1 MKKIL
6 IFLIIFVSLF
16 FSLNSEARILF
27 GAIAGGGT
35 NDAGGFD
42 WSAVKVAEYRFA
54 PSALGTDSSSGG
66 NTLTVGSGVTSNTV
80 YYQADGGTNG
90 SGKWDQTANAYAY
103 RADGDLSA
111 GFPGKSSGG
120 NKNFLVMGWY
130 VPYEVTV
137 GGILLSKY
145 YAATGERSWEVQA
158 AANAI
163 KVFIS
168 SNGTSADIL
177 NYTFSAANGGF
188 SMATG
193 NNWYHFALW
202 FDSTLNKCGIIIY
215 NTESGEKTYSVSAGG
230 LTTYLGT
237 ASFGIG
243 MRRSSGGTISSTI
256 NGIMEQVVLYSWS
269 DGSGPTE
276 QQILNQVAAVRGGTL
291 P

>member
-35 NDAGGFD
+35 SDAGGFD

-66 NTLTVGSGVTSNTV
+66 NTLTVGSGVTSNTT
-80 YYQADGGTNG
+80 YYKADGGTNG
-90 SGKWDQTANAYAY
+90 SGLWDQTANAYAY
-103 RADGDLSA
+103 RVDGDLSA

-130 VPYEVTV
+130 GPYEVTV

-145 YAATGERSWEVQA
+145 YAATGERSWEVIA
-158 AANAI
+158 GSASGI
-163 KVFIS
+163 KAYIS

-177 NYTFSAANGGF
+177 NYTFNAANGGIDLVT
-188 SMATG
+188 SR
-193 NNWYHFALW
+193 WIHFALW
-202 FDSTLNKCGIIIY
+202 FDSTLNKCGIVVYDNI
-215 NTESGEKTYSVSAGG
+215 NGEKTYSVSAGG

-237 ASFGIG
+237 SDFAVG
-243 MRRSSGGTISSTI
+243 MRRSSGGTMVSPIY
-256 NGIMEQVVLYSWS
+256 GLMEQVVIYSWS

>member
-1 MKKIL
+1 M
-6 IFLIIFVSLF
+6 
-16 FSLNSEARILF
+16 
-27 GAIAGGGT
+27 
-35 NDAGGFD
+35 
-42 WSAVKVAEYRFA
+42 
-54 PSALGTDSSSGG
+54 
-66 NTLTVGSGVTSNTV
+66 
-80 YYQADGGTNG
+80 
-90 SGKWDQTANAYAY
+90 
-103 RADGDLSA
+103 
-111 GFPGKSSGG
+111 
-120 NKNFLVMGWY
+120 
-130 VPYEVTV
+130 
-137 GGILLSKY
+137 
-145 YAATGERSWEVQA
+145 
-158 AANAI
+158 
-163 KVFIS
+163 FIS